1 MKKMA
6 WIALILCSLV
16 VSFQACNRQS
26 EITPEV
32 IDQTIVGKTV
42 GEGFSA
48 WRFLPD
54 EPRDIFILEQ
64 HADGN
69 KVIAVVQIETHSG
82 KNKALG
88 RLRLHYNRVSQEWKL
103 QKIDNLSFNLVLS
116 ADRIKGSRGPSEKQV
131 REDWEQYAQSDRMCT
146 GTIKF
151 RKVQIIGR
159 SIQENRAEILLE
171 VTGDWV
177 PGRHDHGWFAGPCNG
192 FHKRNG
198 RGQIVVNKAVYKR
211 YDTGWRIQK
220 SMGRGFHTTN

>member
-1 MKKMA
+1 MVV
-6 WIALILCSLV
+6 ALILCSSAV
-16 VSFQACNRQS
+16 FFQACNEQP

-32 IDQTIVGKTV
+32 VDRTIVGKMV
-42 GEGFSA
+42 GEESSA

-64 HADGN
+64 QVDGN
-69 KVIAVVQIETHSG
+69 KVVAVVQIETQSS

-88 RLRLHYNRVSQEWKL
+88 RLRLHYYHAGQEWRL
-103 QKIDNLSFNLVLS
+103 QKVDNLSFSLVLGAES
-116 ADRIKGSRGPSEKQV
+116 SRGPSEEQV
-131 REDWEQYAQSDRMCT
+131 RDDWEQYARSDRTCV
-146 GTIKF
+146 GTVEF

-177 PGRHDHGWFAGPCNG
+177 PNKHDQGWFAGPCNG

-198 RGQIVVNKAVYKR
+198 RNQVVVNKAVYTK
-211 YDTGWRIQK
+211 YDTGWRIEK
-220 SMGRGFHTTN
+220 SRLLGHAFSRVE